1 LGIILDEGV
10 KPLKI
15 VPMGIEAGIPLIRQ
29 PTEHLEPLHHLN
41 LDMFN

>member
-10 KPLKI
+10 KPLKM
-15 VPMGIEAGIPLIRQ
+15 VSVGIEAGIPLIRQ
-29 PTEHLEPLHHLN
+29 PIEPLEPLQHLS

>member
-1 LGIILDEGV
+1 LGNVLVEGV

-15 VPMGIEAGIPLIRQ
+15 VPMGIEAGIPLIGQ
-29 PTEHLEPLHHLN
+29 PTETLEPLHHLS

>member
-1 LGIILDEGV
+1 MGIILVEEV

-15 VPMGIEAGIPLIRQ
+15 VPMGTEAGIPLIRQ
-29 PTEHLEPLHHLN
+29 PTEPLEPLQHLS